1 MRVLFIYS
9 LDDVQSSRTPMRS
22 WESIQ
27 LGISYIS
34 SLLKANNH
42 QTQLLVLG
50 SNNWKESTKLLK
62 TAVDKF
68 DPSLICLTTIQSQ
81 YLFIKEIASLIKDQ
95 WSDKYVIV
103 GGAYPTLSPED
114 VISGSFDALC
124 IGEGEYPTLELCN
137 QLESGVK
144 PHDIA
149 NLWIKS
155 SDGREIEKNNTRE
168 FLSDLDILPFPD
180 RDMWKPWIK
189 EQLNDR
195 FSVLLGRG
203 CPYECAYCSNHAFKK
218 VAHGKYVRMRSVQ
231 SIIQEISMLNKI
243 YPHPRMYFEV
253 ESIAINKK
261 WMLELCS
268 ELEKFNNTLTREIT
282 YGCNFRI
289 TPDSIDENLFIALRK
304 ANIRQI
310 NIGLESGNAE
320 IRGEV
325 LKRHYSNDDFLKV
338 VSFARKHDL
347 KVLVFNM
354 IGLPGETLK
363 THKETVLVN
372 RLCQPDKHFTQV
384 FYPYHG
390 TELYDNCIRN
400 GYIKND
406 LAIQIE
412 RRESVIDLPDFS
424 KREIKK
430 AYYLFNYYVY
440 KGHKP
445 LWKIG
450 IMVIMVILAANPTSN
465 LLFRKVFQYPLVRK
479 IRLKLLSVYD
489 FNI

>member
-1 MRVLFIYS
+1 MKVLFIYS

-34 SLLKANNH
+34 SFLKANKH

-50 SNNWKESTKLLK
+50 SNQWKVSTKLLK
-62 TAVDKF
+62 TAVDEF
-68 DPSLICLTTIQSQ
+68 DPNLICLTTIQSQ
-81 YLFIKEIASLIKDQ
+81 YFFIKEIASLIKKQ
-95 WSDKYVIV
+95 WPEKYVIV

-137 QLESGVK
+137 QLASGAV
-144 PHDIA
+144 PQGIA

-155 SDGREIEKNNTRE
+155 ADGTIEKNKTRD
-168 FLSDLDILPFPD
+168 FLLELDILPFPD
-180 RDMWKPWIK
+180 REMWKPWIR

-203 CPYECAYCSNHAFKK
+203 CPYECAYCSNHAFRK
-218 VAHGKYVRMRSVQ
+218 VAPGKYVRMRSVE
-231 SIIQEISMLNKI
+231 SIIKEISMVNENHPL
-243 YPHPRMYFEV
+243 PRMYFEV

-261 WMLELCS
+261 WMLELCDQ
-268 ELEKFNNTLTREIT
+268 LEKFNQTLPSEIT

-289 TPDSIDENLFIALRK
+289 TPDSIDEALFVALRK

-310 NIGLESGNAE
+310 NIGLESGNAK

-325 LKRHYSNDDFLKV
+325 LKRYYSNEDFLKV
-338 VSFARKHDL
+338 VSLARKHDL

-354 IGLPGETLK
+354 IGLPGETLSS
-363 THKETVLVN
+363 HKDTVLLN
-372 RLCQPDKHFTQV
+372 RQCQPDKHFTQV
-384 FYPYHG
+384 FYPYQG
-390 TELYDNCIRN
+390 TELYDVCVKN
-400 GYIKND
+400 GYIKDD

-412 RRESVIDLPDFS
+412 RRQSVIDLPNFS
-424 KREIKK
+424 KAEIKK
-430 AYYLFNYYVY
+430 AYYLFNYNVY

-445 LWKIG
+445 LWKII
-450 IMVIMVILAANPTSN
+450 IMVIMVVMAANPTSN
-465 LLFRKVFQYPLVRK
+465 LLFRKVFQYPLIRK